1 MSTEDTRSAYAEFE
15 GRLRPFI
22 AGRVPAADVDD
33 VVQDVRLRV
42 QRSLSGLRDDQS
54 FVPWLYQVA
63 RSAIAESHRQRSRQ
77 PAPLPEDQLE
87 VEQPQEETGPTAL
100 EAELASYLLPLI
112 ARLPSPYR
120 EALTLIELEGMT
132 QQAAA
137 DAFGISL
144 SGMKSRVQRG
154 RAKLRELLE
163 ACCRVAVDARGTVI
177 ECVPKQPGVCGCK
190 NSS

>member
-1 MSTEDTRSAYAEFE
+1 MTTEDTRRAYIELE

-22 AGRVPAADVDD
+22 ARRVPAADVDD
-33 VVQDVRLRV
+33 VVQDVFLRV
-42 QRSLSGLRDDQS
+42 QRSLPSLRDEQS
-54 FVPWLYQVA
+54 LTPWLYQVA
-63 RSAIAESHRQRSRQ
+63 RSAVAERHRQQGRQ
-77 PAPLPEDQLE
+77 PEPVPEEELELELPPED
-87 VEQPQEETGPTAL
+87 TGPSPL

-112 ARLPSPYR
+112 SRLPSPYR

-137 DAFGISL
+137 NALGISL

-154 RAKLRELLE
+154 REKLRESLE

-177 ECVPKQPGVCGCK
+177 ECVPKQPSTCRCE
-190 NSS
+190 NS